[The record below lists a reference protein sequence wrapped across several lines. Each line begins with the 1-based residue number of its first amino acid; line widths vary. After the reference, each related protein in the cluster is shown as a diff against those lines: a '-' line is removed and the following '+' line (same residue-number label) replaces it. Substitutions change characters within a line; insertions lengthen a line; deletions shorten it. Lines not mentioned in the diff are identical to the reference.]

1 MAIIKHTFTMTLI
14 SSTNWK
20 CQLSTSIFETT
31 SPTKNKN
38 NSSAQ
43 TPNSW
48 QLLEDVLVLFFPL
61 LRYHDHF
68 FRNKSF
74 NYVLIQTL
82 TKITLYVRMNL
93 MNVRNKATSSDI
105 QGHYVSRWFNS
116 KYLLSFARH
125 SFSSNKELAIC
136 IDSYY
141 LFVLLFAFQELY
153 L

>member
-1 MAIIKHTFTMTLI
+1 MAIIKNTFMTLI

-31 SPTKNKN
+31 SPKKNKKVF
-38 NSSAQ
+38 SAQ

-61 LRYHDHF
+61 LRYHDHSF
-68 FRNKSF
+68 WNKSF

-82 TKITLYVRMNL
+82 TKITLYVRMNQ

-105 QGHYVSRWFNS
+105 QGHYVSRWYNS

-136 IDSYY
+136 IDFYY